1 MNDLFSKLLF
11 QITSVVSSL
20 ALCCGCSSTKDIS
33 KEPPYNQCI
42 GKKFILKEDMYIFKF
57 NDSSQCSI
65 AGAQS
70 GIIGLPRYVDK
81 KYLDDDYFGR
91 NNRYLSIQGIIE
103 KESTF
108 TLVKVINKK
117 TFESSYV
124 RFLIAFNK
132 MPIAK
137 NGVITTS
144 ILNLDNPPF
153 TKFWSDPPI
162 FDAKYALPLPSDGIW
177 WK

>member
-20 ALCCGCSSTKDIS
+20 ALCFGCSSTKDIS

-42 GKKFILKEDMYIFKF
+42 GKKFILMEHMYIFKF

-70 GIIGLPRYVDK
+70 GIMGLPRYVDK

-91 NNRYLSIQGIIE
+91 NNRYLTIQGIIE
-103 KESTF
+103 KGSIF
-108 TLVKVINKK
+108 TITQIIEDINLEN
-117 TFESSYV
+117 TGEN
-124 RFLIAFNK
+124 FLINFEN
-132 MPIAK
+132 
-137 NGVITTS
+137 S
-144 ILNLDNPPF
+144 ILPDKKIFTGAILNWKNYPF
-153 TKFWSDPPI
+153 TKTWGDPPI